1 MPGGGHLAHRRPRAR
16 GRDHL
21 AGPGNPCRASLD
33 ETGDAGPAAKPFQG
47 ISPVERRRAPGYLC
61 ATVGLDRSSC
71 IHRPALPFSETRPRT
86 PRPAPGGAVAMR
98 SGAVFP
104 WRGDNRFEL
113 LVDGARFFPRML
125 DAIAAAQRQ
134 VELELY
140 LVEDG
145 K

>member
-1 MPGGGHLAHRRPRAR
+1 
-16 GRDHL
+16 
-21 AGPGNPCRASLD
+21 
-33 ETGDAGPAAKPFQG
+33 
-47 ISPVERRRAPGYLC
+47 
-61 ATVGLDRSSC
+61 
-71 IHRPALPFSETRPRT
+71 
-86 PRPAPGGAVAMR
+86 MR

-140 LVEDG
+140 LDDVRWALTHPEEVRRSDEG
-145 K
+145 CKFCESRPHCPAWENE